1 MRIPW
6 LSRTIPSVGWLK
18 LGKEI
23 VSVIKK
29 LLIAN
34 RGEIVVRVMKTCRK
48 LGIKT
53 VAVYSEPDKNLSYLR
68 HADEACHIGP
78 ANPIKSYLNM
88 EAILDAVKKS
98 GADAVH
104 PGYGFLSENSLFANA
119 VVSGGTTWVGPPPSV
134 LAEIDSKCYCR
145 RIATNSGVPVVPGTI
160 EIIKDEGDIIRFAS
174 EHGYPL
180 VLKLDKGG
188 GGKGIE
194 QIREDGQAKEAFE
207 RLSRIGLMAFGHQE
221 SYIEQLIAA
230 PRHIEV
236 QFLADRAGHC
246 LCLGERECSI
256 QRRYQKIIEESPSPV
271 VTMEDRD
278 TLYRH
283 TANLVKTMGYQG
295 AGTMEFLRSE
305 DGSFYFMEV
314 NARLQVEHPVSEFL
328 TGIDIVEEQLK
339 IASGRELDVRQQDV
353 SLKGYSIEARIYAED
368 PVSFFPSPGTI
379 SRLRVPEVDAAHL
392 RIDHAIEEGCTVP
405 PYYDPLLAKVISWGE
420 SRSEAIDYLL
430 KALSEFQ
437 IEGIKTTIPANLL
450 ILDSREY
457 RTGDLHTGFL
467 ERLYSKAASEDGSI
481 KPLWPN
487 M

>member
-1 MRIPW
+1 
-6 LSRTIPSVGWLK
+6 
-18 LGKEI
+18 

-68 HADEACHIGP
+68 HADEAYHIGP
-78 ANPIKSYLNM
+78 ANPIKSYLSF
-88 EAILDAVKKS
+88 EAILEALKKS

-104 PGYGFLSENSLFANA
+104 PGYGFLSENSAFAHA
-119 VVSGGTTWVGPPPSV
+119 VVSAGPTWVGPPPSV
-134 LAEIDSKCYCR
+134 LAEIDSKCFCR
-145 RIATNSGVPVVPGTI
+145 RIATDAGVPVVPGTVA
-160 EIIKDEGDIIRFAS
+160 IINSADDVLSFAS

-194 QIREDGQAKEAFE
+194 QIMEQGQAKDAFD
-207 RLSRIGLMAFGHQE
+207 RLSRIGLMAFGHPE
-221 SYIEQLIAA
+221 SYIEKLIAA

-236 QFLADRAGHC
+236 QFLADRAGNC
-246 LCLGERECSI
+246 VCLGERECSI
-256 QRRYQKIIEESPSPV
+256 QRRYQKIIEESPSTV
-271 VTMEDRD
+271 VGKKDRE
-278 TLYRH
+278 TLFRH

-339 IASGRELDVRQQDV
+339 IASGEELDIRQEDI
-353 SLKGYSIEARIYAED
+353 SFKGYSIEARVYAED
-368 PVSFFPSPGTI
+368 PISFCPSPGTI
-379 SRLRVPEVDAAHL
+379 SRLQLPAADEKHL
-392 RIDHAIEEGCTVP
+392 RVDHAIEEGCSVP

-420 SRSEAIDYLL
+420 SRPEAIKHLR
-430 KALSEFQ
+430 KALAQFQ
-437 IEGIKTTIPANLL
+437 IEGIKTTIPVNIL

-457 RTGDLHTGFL
+457 RAGDLHTGFI
-467 ERLYSKAASEDGSI
+467 ERLYSKATSEDGSV

>member
-1 MRIPW
+1 M
-6 LSRTIPSVGWLK
+6 
-18 LGKEI
+18 
-23 VSVIKK
+23 IKK

-48 LGIKT
+48 LGIEV
-53 VAVYSEPDKNLSYLR
+53 VAVYSEPDKNLSYLK
-68 HADEACHIGP
+68 HADEAYHIGP
-78 ANPIKSYLNM
+78 ANPVKSYLNID
-88 EAILDAVKKS
+88 AILDAMKKS

-104 PGYGFLSENSLFANA
+104 PGYGFLSENSLFAHA
-119 VVSGGTTWVGPPPSV
+119 VVSAGSTWVGPPPSV

-145 RIATNSGVPVVPGTI
+145 RIATDSGVPVIPGTI
-160 EIIKDEGDIIRFAS
+160 EIIKGEGDIIRFAS
-174 EHGYPL
+174 EHEYPV

-207 RLSRIGLMAFGHQE
+207 RLSRIGLMAFGHPE
-221 SYIEQLIAA
+221 SYIEKLIAA

-236 QFLADRAGHC
+236 QFLADRAGNC
-246 LCLGERECSI
+246 VCLGERECSI

-271 VTMEDRD
+271 VTKEDREA
-278 TLYRH
+278 LFRH
-283 TANLVKTMGYQG
+283 TANLVKAMGYQG

-314 NARLQVEHPVSEFL
+314 NARLQVEHPVSEFI
-328 TGIDIVEEQLK
+328 TGIDIVEKQLE
-339 IASGRELDVRQQDV
+339 ISAGEELDIRQEDIR
-353 SLKGYSIEARIYAED
+353 LEGYSIEARVYAED
-368 PVSFFPSPGTI
+368 PFSFCPSPGTI
-379 SRLRVPEVDAAHL
+379 SRLKIPEADGRRLRV
-392 RIDHAIEEGCTVP
+392 DHALEEGCAVP

-420 SRSEAIDYLL
+420 SRSEAIEHLRR
-430 KALSEFQ
+430 ALMGFL

-467 ERLYSKAASEDGSI
+467 DRLYSKATSEDGAI
-481 KPLWPN
+481 TPLWPN

>member
-1 MRIPW
+1 
-6 LSRTIPSVGWLK
+6 
-18 LGKEI
+18 

-48 LGIKT
+48 LGIDV
-53 VAVYSEPDKNLSYLR
+53 VAVYSDPDKNLSYLK
-68 HADEACHIGP
+68 HADEAYHIGP
-78 ANPIKSYLNM
+78 ANPIKSYLSI
-88 EAILDAVKKS
+88 EAILAAMKKS

-104 PGYGFLSENSLFANA
+104 PGYGFLSENSLFAHA
-119 VVSGGTTWVGPPPSV
+119 VVSAGATWVGPPPSV
-134 LAEIDSKCYCR
+134 LAEIDSKCFCR
-145 RIATNSGVPVVPGTI
+145 RIATDARVPVVPGTV
-160 EIIKDEGDIIRFAS
+160 EITKNAEDIIRFAS

-194 QIREDGQAKEAFE
+194 QIGEDGQAKDAFE
-207 RLSRIGLMAFGHQE
+207 RMSRIGLMAFGHPE
-221 SYIEQLIAA
+221 SYIEKLIAA

-236 QFLADRAGHC
+236 QFLADRAGNC
-246 LCLGERECSI
+246 VCLGERECSI

-271 VTMEDRD
+271 VAKEDRE
-278 TLYRH
+278 TLFRH
-283 TANLVKTMGYQG
+283 TANLVKAMGYQG
-295 AGTMEFLRSE
+295 AGTMEFLRSD

-339 IASGRELDVRQQDV
+339 IASGEKLDIRQEDI
-353 SLKGYSIEARIYAED
+353 SFNGYSIEARVYAED
-368 PVSFFPSPGTI
+368 PVSFCPSPGTI
-379 SRLRVPEVDAAHL
+379 SRLRLPAADGKHL
-392 RIDHAIEEGCTVP
+392 RVDHAIEEGCAVP
-405 PYYDPLLAKVISWGE
+405 PFYDPLLAKVISWGE
-420 SRSEAIDYLL
+420 SRPEAIEHLRN
-430 KALSEFQ
+430 ALAEFQ
-437 IEGIKTTIPANLL
+437 IEGIKTTIPVNIL

-467 ERLYSKAASEDGSI
+467 DRLYSKAASEDGAI
-481 KPLWPN
+481 TPLWPN

>member
-1 MRIPW
+1 M
-6 LSRTIPSVGWLK
+6 
-18 LGKEI
+18 
-23 VSVIKK
+23 IKK

-68 HADEACHIGP
+68 HADEAYHIGP
-78 ANPIKSYLNM
+78 ANPVKSYLSF
-88 EAILDAVKKS
+88 EAILAAVKKS

-104 PGYGFLSENSLFANA
+104 PGYGFLSENSAFAHA
-119 VVSGGTTWVGPPPSV
+119 VVSAGPAWVGPPPSV
-134 LAEIDSKCYCR
+134 LAEIDSKCFCR
-145 RIATNSGVPVVPGTI
+145 RIATDAGVPVVPGTI
-160 EIIKDEGDIIRFAS
+160 AVINSADDVLSFAS
-174 EHGYPL
+174 EHGYPI

-194 QIREDGQAKEAFE
+194 QIMEAGQAKEAFD
-207 RLSRIGLMAFGHQE
+207 RLSRIGLMAFGHPE
-221 SYIEQLIAA
+221 SYIEKLIAA

-236 QFLADRAGHC
+236 QFLADRAGNC
-246 LCLGERECSI
+246 VCLGERECSI

-271 VTMEDRD
+271 VGKKDRE
-278 TLYRH
+278 TLFRH

-339 IASGRELDVRQQDV
+339 IASGEKLDIRQKDV
-353 SLKGYSIEARIYAED
+353 SFNGYSIEARVYAED
-368 PVSFFPSPGTI
+368 PVSFCPSPGTI
-379 SRLRVPEVDAAHL
+379 SRLRLPAADGKHL
-392 RIDHAIEEGCTVP
+392 RVDHAIEEGCAVP
-405 PYYDPLLAKVISWGE
+405 PFYDPLLAKVISWGE
-420 SRSEAIDYLL
+420 SRPEAIEHLRN
-430 KALSEFQ
+430 ALAQFQ
-437 IEGIKTTIPANLL
+437 IEGIKTTIPVNIL

-457 RTGDLHTGFL
+457 RTGDLHTGFI
-467 ERLYSKAASEDGSI
+467 ERLYSKVTSEDGSI

>member
-1 MRIPW
+1 M
-6 LSRTIPSVGWLK
+6 
-18 LGKEI
+18 
-23 VSVIKK
+23 SVIKK

-34 RGEIVVRVMKTCRK
+34 RGKIVVRVMKTCRK
-48 LGIKT
+48 LGIDV
-53 VAVYSEPDKNLSYLR
+53 VAVYSDPDKNLSYLKQ
-68 HADEACHIGP
+68 ADEAHHIGP
-78 ANPIKSYLNM
+78 ANPIKSYLNI
-88 EAILDAVKKS
+88 EAILEAMKKS

-104 PGYGFLSENSLFANA
+104 PGYGFLSENSLFAHA
-119 VVSGGTTWVGPPPSV
+119 VVSAGATWVGPPPSV
-134 LAEIDSKCYCR
+134 LAEIDSKCFCR
-145 RIATNSGVPVVPGTI
+145 KIATDAGVPVVPGTV
-160 EIIKDEGDIIRFAS
+160 EITKNGEDIIRFAS

-194 QIREDGQAKEAFE
+194 QIGEDGQAKEAFE
-207 RLSRIGLMAFGHQE
+207 RMSRIGLMAFGHPE

-236 QFLADRAGHC
+236 QFLADRAGNC
-246 LCLGERECSI
+246 VCLGERECSI

-271 VTMEDRD
+271 VTKEDRE
-278 TLYRH
+278 TLFRH
-283 TANLVKTMGYQG
+283 TANLVKAMGYQG

-339 IASGRELDVRQQDV
+339 IASGEELDIRQEDV
-353 SLKGYSIEARIYAED
+353 SLEGYSIEARVYAED
-368 PVSFFPSPGTI
+368 PFSFSPSPGTI
-379 SRLRVPEVDAAHL
+379 SRLKIPEADGRHL
-392 RIDHAIEEGCTVP
+392 RVDHAIEEGCAVP

-420 SRSEAIDYLL
+420 SRSEAIEHLRR
-430 KALSEFQ
+430 ALAGFL

-457 RTGDLHTGFL
+457 LTGDLHTGFL
-467 ERLYSKAASEDGSI
+467 DRLYSKATPEDGSL